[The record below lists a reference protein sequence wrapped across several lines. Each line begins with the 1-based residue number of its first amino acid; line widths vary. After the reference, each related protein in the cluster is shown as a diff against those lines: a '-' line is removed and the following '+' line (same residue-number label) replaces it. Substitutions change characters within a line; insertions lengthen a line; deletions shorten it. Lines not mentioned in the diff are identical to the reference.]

1 MEVSPLVLVPLA
13 AYAFLVL
20 FAVGVAQGHG
30 RMEGEEECLHRTERK
45 ADGRTPTRAAQTTG
59 TSETVAKSSEKNAAS
74 IQGPSQTT
82 YVRSVMERQPYY
94 CFENQ
99 SLDEARRVMSE
110 LHLQYLVVLD
120 ENMRVVG
127 TVKMENLNRGQKQ
140 DPPEPDSPQGGG

>member
-30 RMEGEEECLHRTERK
+30 RMEGEEEYLHRPERK
-45 ADGRTPTRAAQTTG
+45 VDGRTPTTEAQTTG
-59 TSETVAKSSEKNAAS
+59 TRETIAKSSDKDAAS
-74 IQGPSQTT
+74 IQGAIQTT

-94 CFENQ
+94 CYENQ
-99 SLDEARRVMSE
+99 SLDEVRKIMRE

-127 TVKMENLNRGQKQ
+127 RVTMENSTEGKKQ
-140 DPPEPDSPQGGG
+140 EPPEPDSPQGGA